1 MTRRDDNLDATLR
14 QLGAAYYESLHGRAS
29 AAEVA
34 RAVDSVQQKH
44 QPREETRP
52 KIVVGYDGSANAAHA
67 LGWAIRQAALQHGTL
82 TVLAVNEVA
91 ASPWT
96 GNPAVMP
103 QDTVMLQQARTAA
116 ADAVTKA
123 AHELGDADQPSVTVT
138 ARNGFATEELINA
151 SRDADLLV
159 VGSRGQLIFPA
170 LRLGATSTKIARD
183 AKCPLVL
190 VPPAG

>member
-1 MTRRDDNLDATLR
+1 MTRRDDHLDATLR
-14 QLGAAYYESLHGRAS
+14 QLGAAYYASLHGRAS
-29 AAEVA
+29 AADVS

-44 QPREETRP
+44 QPQEEKKP
-52 KIVVGYDGSANAAHA
+52 
-67 LGWAIRQAALQHGTL
+67 LQHGTL

-116 ADAVTKA
+116 EDAVTKA
-123 AHELGDADQPSVTVT
+123 AHELGGAEQPSVTVT

-151 SRDADLLV
+151 SRDGDLLV
-159 VGSRGQLIFPA
+159 VGSRGQLTFPA
-170 LRLGATSTKIARD
+170 LRLGATSTKIAHD

-190 VPPAG
+190 VPPAS